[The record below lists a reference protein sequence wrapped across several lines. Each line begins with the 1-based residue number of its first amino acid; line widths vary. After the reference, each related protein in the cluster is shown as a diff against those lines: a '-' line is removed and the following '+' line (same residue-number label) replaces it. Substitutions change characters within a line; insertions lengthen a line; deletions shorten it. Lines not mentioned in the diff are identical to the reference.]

1 MISNEGLSGSMF
13 GTGRLLDDL
22 VEFVYS
28 GAGCRLLL
36 MGDTAQL
43 PPVGEEQSPALATEA
58 LKGYGL
64 NVIEVDLT
72 QVVRQVQSS
81 GILWNATQ
89 IRKLIAEDEG
99 VWLPK
104 IRVSGFPDMQVGRG
118 DDLIDTLT
126 GCYEKDGMD
135 ETIVVCRSNKRANI
149 YNKGIRAQ
157 ILYREDELNTGDLL
171 MVAKNNYFWTE
182 KYKEMDFIAN
192 GEIAVV
198 RRVRRTR
205 ELYGFRFAEV
215 LLAFPDQND
224 FELEANL
231 LLDTLHSAAP
241 ALPKTENDRLF
252 YSVLEDY
259 VDITVKRER
268 VEQIDESAPILVATG
283 PLTDGK
289 LADEIGA
296 LTGDER
302 LHFYDAVA
310 PIVTAESLDYNK
322 VFAASRYGRGDAD
335 YLNCPFNKAE
345 YEAFHAALAA
355 AERAPLHD
363 FDTGAE
369 QNAQPDPDAHGKKA
383 DTVTVYEGCM
393 PIEIMAARGADTM
406 RFGPLRPVGLID
418 PRTGHRPW
426 ANVQLRA
433 ENKDRTL
440 YNIVGFQT
448 NLKWGEQKRVFSMI
462 PGLENAEFVRYG
474 VMHRNTFL
482 DAPRVLSAQLCL
494 KEHPNVFFAGQITG
508 FEGYMER
515 AACGLLAARSIYAR
529 LTGRQLPP
537 PPVDTMCGALI
548 QYLTTENKHF
558 QPMGANMGILP
569 PLPVET
575 RPRDKRLRYMAVAER
590 AVASF
595 QQWLDSTSL

>member
-1 MISNEGLSGSMF
+1 MINNYLERQIKENFSYQPTFEQEIAVKSLSEFLLSTANDTVFVLRGYAGTGKTSLVGALVKAMDKLQQKSVLLAPTGRAAKVFSAYAGHPAFTIHKKIYRQQSFSNEVSNFSINDNLTTHTLYIVDEASMISNEGLSGSMF

-28 GAGCRLLL
+28 GVGCRLLL

-89 IRKLIAEDEG
+89 IRQLIAEDECFS
-99 VWLPK
+99 LPK
-104 IRVSGFPDMQVGRG
+104 IKVSGFPDIQVVRG
-118 DDLIDTLT
+118 DELIDTLT

-135 ETIVVCRSNKRANI
+135 ETIVVCRSNKRADI

-231 LLDTLHSAAP
+231 LLDTLHSDAP

-268 VEQIDESAPILVATG
+268 MKKMKADPHYNALQVKYAYAVTCHKAQGGQWQNVFLDQGYMSDEYLTPDYFRWLYTAFTRASKTLYLVNYPEEQIE
-283 PLTDGK
+283 
-289 LADEIGA
+289 
-296 LTGDER
+296 
-302 LHFYDAVA
+302 
-310 PIVTAESLDYNK
+310 
-322 VFAASRYGRGDAD
+322 
-335 YLNCPFNKAE
+335 
-345 YEAFHAALAA
+345 
-355 AERAPLHD
+355 
-363 FDTGAE
+363 
-369 QNAQPDPDAHGKKA
+369 
-383 DTVTVYEGCM
+383 
-393 PIEIMAARGADTM
+393 
-406 RFGPLRPVGLID
+406 
-418 PRTGHRPW
+418 
-426 ANVQLRA
+426 
-433 ENKDRTL
+433 
-440 YNIVGFQT
+440 
-448 NLKWGEQKRVFSMI
+448 
-462 PGLENAEFVRYG
+462 
-474 VMHRNTFL
+474 
-482 DAPRVLSAQLCL
+482 
-494 KEHPNVFFAGQITG
+494 
-508 FEGYMER
+508 
-515 AACGLLAARSIYAR
+515 
-529 LTGRQLPP
+529 
-537 PPVDTMCGALI
+537 
-548 QYLTTENKHF
+548 
-558 QPMGANMGILP
+558 
-569 PLPVET
+569 
-575 RPRDKRLRYMAVAER
+575 
-590 AVASF
+590 
-595 QQWLDSTSL
+595 